1 MSSALIIAV
10 RDALADAA
18 EDLGITGIHVAG
30 DIPRG
35 AKLPYLA
42 IYPLPPITSRLAVE
56 GAWRTRSGVQIDV
69 YAPTL
74 LGALALGDDIKE
86 LITGTDAPVSG
97 GRVSHPGLI
106 AEGQWRLLRAPVPT
120 DPAGSAFHHHTLTL
134 VQYEIHPTA

>member
-10 RDALADAA
+10 RDALVGAAD
-18 EDLGITGIHVAG
+18 DLGITGVHVAG

-35 AKLPYLA
+35 ARLPYLA

-56 GAWRTRSGVQIDV
+56 GAWRTRHGVQIDV

-74 LGALALGDDIKE
+74 LAALDLGDGIKE
-86 LITGTDAPVSG
+86 LITGMDEPASG
-97 GRVSHPGLI
+97 GRVSSPGLI

-120 DPAGSAFHHHTLTL
+120 DPQGAAYHQHTLTF
-134 VQYEIHPTA
+134 VHYEIHTA